1 MSNPWFLI
9 PFLIGTTA
17 FLATLYVT
25 MFVPNMSDTPWYEGE
40 PEEVHPLRRW
50 DTVITWLMW
59 GGWGVAM
66 IMHFLDKNEML
77 DQIERLIS

>member
-9 PFLIGTTA
+9 PFLIGTAA
-17 FLATLYVT
+17 FFATLYVT
-25 MFVPNMSDTPWYEGE
+25 MFVPNMSDTPWQQED
-40 PEEVHPLRRW
+40 PDEVHPLRRW

-66 IMHFLDKNEML
+66 VMHFLGENKL
-77 DQIERLIS
+77 LIGD